1 MSNKMSKMVVGALF
15 ALLIVI
21 SFTMCLSSDVFT
33 AYAYDKTNDDAV
45 ENTISVQEGANS
57 LTNIHWENKTKAL
70 SDKDVQLFEKYDIDS
85 NEALLATDVYVQE
98 EVVEFDE
105 VISRSMLPDDMM
117 LPANI
122 GDSQTTEEI
131 HNKGYIKFTTT
142 AYAIGFYDGGIVYHI
157 EETVEQLKKFQIVH
171 DDNLIIRHG
180 NNSVTLNIDGYRAI
194 GSLFTPRR
202 MLQDGVGPVIQADIN
217 ETLYPEF
224 SCDAGAFYTFV
235 ASGIDVLVTAHYKVY
250 GLSTIKGDYYMV
262 ATDTTSIQPVYVH
275 NKDFF
280 INSLSISFGPVGAS
294 INIDGDSVIMYGSEM
309 TLKGYNGR
317 IKTSVYN
324 VRPNDYGFEP
334 QYFFYEKSANHNIN
348 GFAFD
353 TKRLRTGYIE
363 EQYVNLSPNRNNAGL
378 AYLEFDFQV
387 PIYEISV
394 YLSYWSASER
404 YTLGVDSA
412 YLQYMDKNG
421 NWVTLLD
428 ILNGHLPTDRNTP
441 KYFEY
446 DIVEGTQKIRF
457 IATKVTPNSDRNKGR
472 ICIGEMKFVHY
483 EIV

>member
-21 SFTMCLSSDVFT
+21 SFAMCLSSDVFT
-33 AYAYDKTNDDAV
+33 AYAYDETSDYAV
-45 ENTISVQEGANS
+45 ENTISTHKEANG
-57 LTNIHWENKTKAL
+57 LTNIHWENKSKTL
-70 SDKDVQLFEKYDIDS
+70 SDKDIQLFEEYDIDC
-85 NEALLATDVYVQE
+85 NEALSATDVYIQE
-98 EVVEFDE
+98 EVVEFEE
-105 VISRSMLPDDMM
+105 VIPKSMIPDDVI
-117 LPANI
+117 LPTNI

-131 HNKGYIKFTTT
+131 HNKGYMKFITK
-142 AYAIGFYDGGIVYHI
+142 AYALGFYDGGIVYHI
-157 EETVEQLKKFQIVH
+157 EEEVQQLKKFKIFH

-180 NNSVTLNIDGYRAI
+180 NNSVTLNIDRYRAI
-194 GSLFTPRR
+194 GSLFTPKR
-202 MLQDGVGPVIQADIN
+202 MLSELGFVIDADIN

-224 SCDAGAFYTFV
+224 SCDAGVFYTFV
-235 ASGIDVLVTAHYKVY
+235 VGGVDITDVPGHYVKY
-250 GLSTIKGDYYMV
+250 GFATIKGDYYIV

-294 INIDGDSVIMYGSEM
+294 INIDGDAVIMYGSEM

-317 IKTSVYN
+317 IQTSVHN

-334 QYFFYEKSANHNIN
+334 QYFFYEKTASHNIK
-348 GFAFD
+348 GFIFE

-363 EQYVNLSPNRNNAGL
+363 NQYVNLSPNRNNAGL
-378 AYLEFDFQV
+378 AYLEFNFQA
-387 PIYEISV
+387 PIYEMSV

-428 ILNGHLPTDRNTP
+428 ILHGHLPTDRNTP